1 MSNVL
6 RGKTIMWVEDDNF
19 LGGVIT
25 KKLTKEDA
33 NIIYLD
39 TGGKALEELKDVTP
53 DLVLLDVL
61 LPDKDGFEVL
71 TEMRKDDRLK
81 DVPVILFSNLSQE
94 DNIKKAKELG
104 ASDFYVKSNFTP
116 DEIIEKIK
124 THFI

>member
-1 MSNVL
+1 
-6 RGKTIMWVEDDNF
+6 MWVEDDNF